1 MIYLELFLTSLKI
14 GLFSFGGGYAMLP
27 LIRTEVVSKG
37 WMTAPEF
44 IDMVAISQ
52 MTPGPIAINA
62 CTFVGYKMGGM
73 MGSFAASAGMILPP
87 FIFMS
92 IIAVIWMKFAEAD
105 VVQQVFKVL
114 RPTTIGL
121 IGSAAILIAGNS
133 LVNWQS
139 IILFLLT
146 LVILLR
152 LKTNPIWLILAGGLV
167 GFLLKL

>member
-1 MIYLELFLTSLKI
+1 
-14 GLFSFGGGYAMLP
+14 
-27 LIRTEVVSKG
+27 
-37 WMTAPEF
+37 
-44 IDMVAISQ
+44 
-52 MTPGPIAINA
+52 
-62 CTFVGYKMGGM
+62 M